1 MLSKIIERAIRN
13 LLFLSFAHTF
23 TQNLYLLLK
32 KNRLVDAQKINKIN
46 TLLVMKKRIFLKSFK
61 QILVQNS

>member
-32 KNRLVDAQKINKIN
+32 KNRLVDTQKIDKIKYIASYE
-46 TLLVMKKRIFLKSFK
+46 KKNFSQKL
-61 QILVQNS
+61 